1 MPTKKRSKS
10 SQSSKTNLATLH
22 KKVSD
27 FVAAELSRPNAVDS
41 IVVSTRLTHG
51 DVNVKIEF
59 KVPIGAAFVTSDAEV
74 TITWNSRDAL
84 WTGEVVMPAMRDT
97 APFDTAGVVVL
108 FEKEENS
115 DRILQRLD
123 NTREAA
129 KDQWHLLW
137 SVRRFIG
144 ELNRTVKPLLING
157 GR

>member
-41 IVVSTRLTHG
+41 IVVSTRLTNE
-51 DVNVKIEF
+51 DVEIKIEF
-59 KVPIGAAFVTSDAEV
+59 KVPVGAAFVTSDAEV
-74 TITWNSRDAL
+74 TITWNAL
-84 WTGEVVMPAMRDT
+84 VAKWTGTVALPGMRDT
-97 APFDTAGVVVL
+97 VDFYTAGVVVL

-129 KDQWHLLW
+129 KDQWYLLW
-137 SVRRFIG
+137 TVRHFVG